1 MQPGFRGGTWEH
13 APMGPTPWQGA
24 LAGRNRSLIFSSMR
38 RFWGICFAAAM
49 GLALVSGAVW
59 ARQDDPRL
67 NTLFERL
74 RTTKSEPEAD
84 EVQSEIWRIWLSG
97 GNAKIDT
104 RMVGGVRAMNRGQFQ
119 AALSAFNAVI
129 AIAPDFAEGWN
140 KRATV
145 LYMMDRYDESA
156 EAVNRT
162 LALEPRHFGA
172 LSGLGL
178 ILTEKG
184 DEKRALNAFEQAL
197 KVNPHMAEIRERARV
212 LRDKIKGK
220 PI

>member
-1 MQPGFRGGTWEH
+1 
-13 APMGPTPWQGA
+13 
-24 LAGRNRSLIFSSMR
+24 
-38 RFWGICFAAAM
+38 M
-49 GLALVSGAVW
+49 GLALVSGASW

-67 NTLFERL
+67 NSLFERL

-97 GNAKIDT
+97 GNAKVDS
-104 RMVGGVRAMNRGQFQ
+104 RMAEGVRAMNRGQFQ
-119 AALSAFNAVI
+119 TALSAFNAII

-156 EAVNRT
+156 EAVHRT
-162 LALEPRHFGA
+162 LQLEPRHFGA
-172 LSGLGL
+172 LAGLGL
-178 ILTEKG
+178 ILAEKG
-184 DEKRALNAFEQAL
+184 DERRALAAFEEAL
-197 KVNPHMAEIRERARV
+197 KVNPHMLEIRQRAQA
-212 LRDKIKGK
+212 LRDKVRGK

>member
-1 MQPGFRGGTWEH
+1 
-13 APMGPTPWQGA
+13 
-24 LAGRNRSLIFSSMR
+24 MR
-38 RFWGICFAAAM
+38 RFWMACAAAAM
-49 GLALVSGAVW
+49 GVWLMSGLAA

-67 NTLFERL
+67 NSLFERL
-74 RTTKSEPEAD
+74 RVTKSEPEAD
-84 EVQSEIWRIWLSG
+84 QVQSEIWRIWMSG
-97 GNAKIDT
+97 GNAKVDA
-104 RMVGGVRAMNRGQFQ
+104 RMAEGVRAMNRGQFQ
-119 AALSAFNAVI
+119 AALAAFNAII

-156 EAVNRT
+156 DAVQRT

-172 LSGLGL
+172 LAGLGL

-197 KVNPHMAEIRERARV
+197 QVNPHMSEIRERARA
-212 LRDKIKGK
+212 LRDKVKGK